1 MVRSKGSK
9 YNQSR
14 RRHGSYNMLN
24 DKTLGIFLIGVIIF
38 LLSRNGERKVT
49 IETRTHMEHE
59 PLKLSGKEITT
70 RSGRT
75 VFGFLGVPYAA
86 PPIGDLRFKVR
97 NNNIM
102 PFFIYKCHMK

>member
-1 MVRSKGSK
+1 
-9 YNQSR
+9 
-14 RRHGSYNMLN
+14 MLD

-49 IETRTHMEHE
+49 IETRTHMDMEHE
-59 PLKLSGKEITT
+59 PLRLSGKEITT
-70 RSGRT
+70 RSGRK

-102 PFFIYKCHMK
+102 PFLIYKFCMK

>member
-9 YNQSR
+9 SNRSR
-14 RRHGSYNMLN
+14 RRHSSSDMLN
-24 DKTLGIFLIGVIIF
+24 DKALSVLIVGTIIIF
-38 LLSRNGERKVT
+38 LSQNGERKVT
-49 IETRTHMEHE
+49 IETWTHMDIE
-59 PLKLSGKEITT
+59 PGTLTGKEITT

-97 NNNIM
+97 NNNFGILNLK
-102 PFFIYKCHMK
+102 ILIK